1 MQTRKKILLNFNFEV
16 DYKHKMRIIETFQR
30 NGFNV
35 TDWLLAFATEITS
48 AALLKADYVFSI
60 NESVFFHQSF
70 FGLLQSYIDKEVK
83 SISVENILYTNA
95 EQGVLVC
102 LKNSFFA
109 FQSKLLLNNDWDII
123 TANQVMKGKTV
134 LIAKE
139 IGLEE
144 FIKKQGFFYK
154 EFVTAEMYENGN
166 WGFETSGDNSNGI
179 KATK

>member
-16 DYKHKMRIIETFQR
+16 DYQHMRRIIETFER

-35 TDWLLAFATEITS
+35 TNWDLGFSTEIP
-48 AALLKADYVFSI
+48 ALALLNTDYVFSI

-70 FGLLQSYIDKEVK
+70 FGLLQSYIDKNVK
-83 SISVENILYTNA
+83 SISVENILYTNS

-109 FQSKLLLNNDWDII
+109 FQADLLLNNDWDII
-123 TANQVMKGKTV
+123 TANEVMKGETV

-139 IGLEE
+139 IELES

-154 EFVTAEMYENGN
+154 EFVTAEMYENGD
-166 WGFETSGDNSNGI
+166 WGFETSGNNSNSI
-179 KATK
+179 KGAK

>member
-16 DYKHKMRIIETFQR
+16 DYQHMRRIIETFQR

-35 TDWLLAFATEITS
+35 TDWDLGFATEIP
-48 AALLKADYVFSI
+48 AVALLKTDYVFSI

-70 FGLLQSYIDKEVK
+70 FKSLHFHIDMKVK

-123 TANQVMKGKTV
+123 TANQVMKGETV

-139 IGLEE
+139 IELES

-154 EFVTAEMYENGN
+154 EFVTAEMYENGD
-166 WGFETSGDNSNGI
+166 WGFKTSSDNSNGR
-179 KATK
+179 KGTK